1 MPDSG
6 TVLYVGE
13 FKRMTYSGPYH
24 NLVSIKYTH
33 HDEGESEVMDISEI
47 SNIDH

>member
-13 FKRMTYSGPYH
+13 FKRMTYSGPTT
-24 NLVSIKYTH
+24 VSIKYTH
-33 HDEGESEVMDISEI
+33 HDEGESEVMDM
-47 SNIDH
+47 